1 MEEPLLRLR
10 WPLPETRSYPGHPGP
25 GGRAAAPAA
34 VAAEAAAAA
43 AVAQSSN
50 TSSANTREE
59 APRWALA
66 PAPAAGGRG

>member
-10 WPLPETRSYPGHPGP
+10 WPLPETRSYPGRPGP

-43 AVAQSSN
+43 AVAQSSS
-50 TSSANTREE
+50 TLSANTREE

-66 PAPAAGGRG
+66 PAPAEGGRG